1 MNISGSAVSDFEANI
16 LYEVFPHD
24 RDGDYL
30 VFVGVDGGGTGTDCL
45 VRIVD
50 AEKHAAG
57 VVNLD
62 DTETG
67 VVVTT
72 HTWTGAANANSVGF
86 EQALANV
93 TNAIFLAVDCAL
105 YAALRDKSDDYDTD
119 DAEPLVSHAWVGNQ
133 DTESLFRRGTCEH
146 EREFLEITSGGKR
159 KRPRLCG
166 YRYRFRLAGV
176 ALGIAGCDSPA
187 SQKRWRDALLTP
199 PRKVSR
205 DCAFAPETLVVENDA
220 IIALARAT
228 RGTARGGAL
237 LVAGT
242 GTIAFAVSYAGTRA
256 RTMGFGP
263 AFDDPGSGHWLGTK
277 ALALTAKALDRC
289 DREYAWVK
297 GLGFRDASGEDGVIE
312 AFDAPAAIRVT
323 RAVLT
328 KLGFAVSAR
337 IHRDDNVEFDLFES
351 EQLRDARRED
361 LTRWAYE
368 GGPAPA
374 WDRVASLAPIL
385 LRESERDDCGMVAGI
400 VRDGAN
406 ALAENL
412 VVAIDRARDGESAR
426 DEKTPFVISLVGGLF
441 NGETSRYAEEVK
453 RRTTALLRRRFEGD
467 RLKDERYVFYEDR
480 ATRTCGDVGGP
491 MAGAVAMAA
500 EAFEEFEERR
510 GRNPNLAPV
519 SAVSRT

>member
-1 MNISGSAVSDFEANI
+1 MNISGSEVSDPGEPSVMF
-16 LYEVFPHD
+16 EVFPRD

-72 HTWTGAANANSVGF
+72 HCRTGAANANSVGF
-86 EQALANV
+86 ERALANV
-93 TNAIFLAVDCAL
+93 SNAIFLAVDRAL
-105 YAALRDKSDDYDTD
+105 DVANQPVDEDPDMKDTD
-119 DAEPLVSHAWVGNQ
+119 SF
-133 DTESLFRRGTCEH
+133 FRRGTFEYV
-146 EREFLEITSGGKR
+146 RSILEMTSGGKR
-159 KRPRLCG
+159 KGIRSCRN
-166 YRYRFRLAGV
+166 RFRLAGV

-199 PRKVSR
+199 PRKVPR

-220 IIALARAT
+220 VIALARAT

-242 GTIAFAVSYAGTRA
+242 GTIAFAVSHDGTRA

-289 DREYAWVK
+289 DRHRRE
-297 GLGFRDASGEDGVIE
+297 ASGEDGVIE
-312 AFDAPAAIRVT
+312 AFDAPAARRVT

-328 KLGFAVSAR
+328 KLGFAVSVAEL
-337 IHRDDNVEFDLFES
+337 DMFES
-351 EQLRDARRED
+351 KILRDARRED
-361 LTRWAYE
+361 LLRWAYE

-385 LRESERDDCGMVAGI
+385 LRESERDDYGMVAGI

-412 VVAIDRARDGESAR
+412 VVAIDRARYGESVG
-426 DEKTPFVISLVGGLF
+426 DDKKSTFVISLVGGLF
-441 NGETSRYAEEVK
+441 NGSTKRYAEEVK
-453 RRTTALLRRRFEGD
+453 RRTMALLRRRFEGD
-467 RLKDERYVFYEDR
+467 RSRDERYVFYEDR
-480 ATRTCGDVGGP
+480 ASRTCGDVGGP

-500 EAFEEFEERR
+500 EAFEAFEESRR
-510 GRNPNLAPV
+510 RNPDAPV
-519 SAVSRT
+519 SAVSRARSDVSSVGNGT

>member
-1 MNISGSAVSDFEANI
+1 MV
-16 LYEVFPHD
+16 P
-24 RDGDYL
+24 
-30 VFVGVDGGGTGTDCL
+30 
-45 VRIVD
+45 
-50 AEKHAAG
+50 
-57 VVNLD
+57 
-62 DTETG
+62 
-67 VVVTT
+67 
-72 HTWTGAANANSVGF
+72 
-86 EQALANV
+86 
-93 TNAIFLAVDCAL
+93 
-105 YAALRDKSDDYDTD
+105 
-119 DAEPLVSHAWVGNQ
+119 
-133 DTESLFRRGTCEH
+133 RG
-146 EREFLEITSGGKR
+146 
-159 KRPRLCG
+159 
-166 YRYRFRLAGV
+166 
-176 ALGIAGCDSPA
+176 
-187 SQKRWRDALLTP
+187 
-199 PRKVSR
+199 
-205 DCAFAPETLVVENDA
+205 CAFAPETLVVENDA
-220 IIALARAT
+220 VIALARAT

-242 GTIAFAVSYAGTRA
+242 GTVAFAVSHAGTRA

-289 DREYAWVK
+289 DRDR
-297 GLGFRDASGEDGVIE
+297 GDASGEDVYIE
-312 AFDAPAAIRVT
+312 AFDAPAARRVT
-323 RAVLT
+323 RAVLM
-328 KLGFAVSAR
+328 KLGFAV
-337 IHRDDNVEFDLFES
+337 HDLFES
-351 EQLRDARRED
+351 EKVRDARRED

-385 LRESERDDCGMVAGI
+385 LRESELDDCGMVAGI

-412 VVAIDRARDGESAR
+412 VVAIDRARDGESVR

-480 ATRTCGDVGGP
+480 ATRTCGDIGGP
-491 MAGAVAMAA
+491 MAGAVALAA
-500 EAFEEFEERR
+500 KAFEERR

>member
-1 MNISGSAVSDFEANI
+1 MNIFGSEVSDFEANI
-16 LYEVFPHD
+16 LYEVLPRD

-62 DTETG
+62 DAETG

-72 HTWTGAANANSVGF
+72 HCRTGAANANSVGF

-93 TNAIFLAVDCAL
+93 SSAIFLAVDCAL
-105 YAALRDKSDDYDTD
+105 YAALRDKSEDDYDTD
-119 DAEPLVSHAWVGNQ
+119 DVEPLVSHAWVGNQ
-133 DTESLFRRGTCEH
+133 DTESLFERGTCEH
-146 EREFLEITSGGKR
+146 EREFLVITKGGKR
-159 KRPRLCG
+159 KRPRWCG

-187 SQKRWRDALLTP
+187 GQKRWRDVLLTP
-199 PRKVSR
+199 PGMVPRG
-205 DCAFAPETLVVENDA
+205 CAFAPETLVVENDA
-220 IIALARAT
+220 VIALARAT

-242 GTIAFAVSYAGTRA
+242 GTVAFAVSHAGTRA

-289 DREYAWVK
+289 DRDRWAYA
-297 GLGFRDASGEDGVIE
+297 EDGVIE
-312 AFDAPAAIRVT
+312 AFDAPAARRVT
-323 RAVLT
+323 RAVLM
-328 KLGFAVSAR
+328 KLGFAV
-337 IHRDDNVEFDLFES
+337 HDLFES
-351 EQLRDARRED
+351 EKVRDARRED

-385 LRESERDDCGMVAGI
+385 LRESEHDDCSMVAGI

-412 VVAIDRARDGESAR
+412 VVAIDRARDGESVR

-453 RRTTALLRRRFEGD
+453 RRTTALLRRRFEGE

-480 ATRTCGDVGGP
+480 ASRTCGDIGGP

-500 EAFEEFEERR
+500 KAFEEFEERR

>member
-1 MNISGSAVSDFEANI
+1 MNIFGSEVSDFEANI
-16 LYEVFPHD
+16 LYEVLPRD

-72 HTWTGAANANSVGF
+72 HRRTGAANANSVGF

-93 TNAIFLAVDCAL
+93 SSAIFAAVDCAL
-105 YAALRDKSDDYDTD
+105 FAAIRDESVCE
-119 DAEPLVSHAWVGNQ
+119 A
-133 DTESLFRRGTCEH
+133 TESFFRRGTYEH
-146 EREFLEITSGGKR
+146 DREFSEITSRGKR
-159 KRPRLCG
+159 QRTRLC
-166 YRYRFRLAGV
+166 RYRFRLAGV

-187 SQKRWRDALLTP
+187 SQKRWRDVLLTP
-199 PRKVSR
+199 PGMVPRG
-205 DCAFAPETLVVENDA
+205 CAFAPETLVVENDA
-220 IIALARAT
+220 VIALARAT

-242 GTIAFAVSYAGTRA
+242 GTIAFAVSHAGTRA

-289 DREYAWVK
+289 DRDR
-297 GLGFRDASGEDGVIE
+297 GDASGEDVYIE
-312 AFDAPAAIRVT
+312 AFDAPAARRVT
-323 RAVLT
+323 RAVLM
-328 KLGFAVSAR
+328 KLGFAV
-337 IHRDDNVEFDLFES
+337 HDLFES
-351 EQLRDARRED
+351 EKVRDARRED

-385 LRESERDDCGMVAGI
+385 LRESEGDDCGMVAGI

-412 VVAIDRARDGESAR
+412 VVAIDRARDGESVR

-480 ATRTCGDVGGP
+480 ATRTCGDIGGP
-491 MAGAVAMAA
+491 MAGAVALAA
-500 EAFEEFEERR
+500 KAFEERR

>member
-1 MNISGSAVSDFEANI
+1 MNIFGSEVSDFEANI
-16 LYEVFPHD
+16 LYEVLPRD

-93 TNAIFLAVDCAL
+93 SSAIFLAVDCAL

-133 DTESLFRRGTCEH
+133 DTESLFERGRCEH
-146 EREFLEITSGGKR
+146 EREFLVITKGGKR
-159 KRPRLCG
+159 KRPRWCG

-187 SQKRWRDALLTP
+187 GQKRWRDVLLTP
-199 PRKVSR
+199 PRKVPR
-205 DCAFAPETLVVENDA
+205 GCAFAPETLVVENDA
-220 IIALARAT
+220 VIALARAT

-242 GTIAFAVSYAGTRA
+242 GTVAFAVSHAGTRA

-289 DREYAWVK
+289 DRDRWAYA
-297 GLGFRDASGEDGVIE
+297 EDGVIE
-312 AFDAPAAIRVT
+312 AFDAPAARRVT
-323 RAVLT
+323 RAVLM
-328 KLGFAVSAR
+328 KLGFAV
-337 IHRDDNVEFDLFES
+337 HDLFES
-351 EQLRDARRED
+351 EKVRDARRED

-385 LRESERDDCGMVAGI
+385 LRESEGDDCGMVAGI

-412 VVAIDRARDGESAR
+412 VVAIDRARDGESVR

-480 ATRTCGDVGGP
+480 ATRTCGDIGGP

-500 EAFEEFEERR
+500 KAFEEFQERR

>member
-1 MNISGSAVSDFEANI
+1 MNIPVSGSEDGEHDESII
-16 LYEVFPHD
+16 LFDELPRD

-45 VRIVD
+45 VRVVD

-72 HTWTGAANANSVGF
+72 HTRTGAANANSVGF
-86 EQALANV
+86 EQALVNV
-93 TNAIFLAVDCAL
+93 SNAIFYAVACAL
-105 YAALRDKSDDYDTD
+105 YTAIRDDSYM
-119 DAEPLVSHAWVGNQ
+119 DA
-133 DTESLFRRGTCEH
+133 TESFFRRGTYEH
-146 EREFLEITSGGKR
+146 EREFSEVTSRGKR
-159 KRPRLCG
+159 KGTRLC
-166 YRYRFRLAGV
+166 RYRFRLAGV

-187 SQKRWRDALLTP
+187 GQKRWRDALLMP
-199 PRKVSR
+199 PGTVPGG
-205 DCAFAPETLVVENDA
+205 CAFAPETLVVENDA
-220 IIALARAT
+220 VIALARAT

-242 GTIAFAVSYAGTRA
+242 GTIAFAVSHAGTRA

-289 DREYAWVK
+289 YRDRWAY
-297 GLGFRDASGEDGVIE
+297 GEDGVIE
-312 AFDAPAAIRVT
+312 AFDAPAAQRVT
-323 RAVLT
+323 RAVLM
-328 KLGFAVSAR
+328 KLGFAV
-337 IHRDDNVEFDLFES
+337 HDLFES
-351 EQLRDARRED
+351 DDSHDARRED

-412 VVAIDRARDGESAR
+412 VVAIDRARDGESVR

-441 NGETSRYAEEVK
+441 NGKTRRYAEEVK
-453 RRTTALLRRRFEGD
+453 RRTTALLRRRFEGEG
-467 RLKDERYVFYEDR
+467 LKDERYVFYEDR
-480 ATRTCGDVGGP
+480 ASRTCGDVGGP

>member
-1 MNISGSAVSDFEANI
+1 MNIFGSEVSDFEANI
-16 LYEVFPHD
+16 LYEVLPRD

-72 HTWTGAANANSVGF
+72 HCRTGAANANSVGF

-93 TNAIFLAVDCAL
+93 SNAIFEAVDCAL
-105 YAALRDKSDDYDTD
+105 YAALRDESEYDDDTD
-119 DAEPLVSHAWVGNQ
+119 DVVVPLVSNKDQ
-133 DTESLFRRGTCEH
+133 DTSSFFRRGTYER
-146 EREFLEITSGGKR
+146 EREFSEITSRGKR
-159 KRPRLCG
+159 QRTRLC
-166 YRYRFRLAGV
+166 RYRFRLAGV

-199 PRKVSR
+199 PRKVPR
-205 DCAFAPETLVVENDA
+205 GCAFAPETLVVENDA
-220 IIALARAT
+220 VIALARAT

-242 GTIAFAVSYAGTRA
+242 GTVAFAVSHAGTRA

-289 DREYAWVK
+289 YRDR
-297 GLGFRDASGEDGVIE
+297 GDASGEDGVIG
-312 AFDAPAAIRVT
+312 AFDVSAARRVT
-323 RAVLT
+323 RAVLM
-328 KLGFAVSAR
+328 KLGFDV
-337 IHRDDNVEFDLFES
+337 HDLFES
-351 EQLRDARRED
+351 EKVRDARRED

-412 VVAIDRARDGESAR
+412 VVAIDRARDGESVR

-453 RRTTALLRRRFEGD
+453 RRTTALLRRRFEGE

-480 ATRTCGDVGGP
+480 ASRTCGDIGGP

-500 EAFEEFEERR
+500 EAFEEFQERR

>member
-1 MNISGSAVSDFEANI
+1 MNISGSEVSDPGEPSVLF
-16 LYEVFPHD
+16 EVFPRD

-72 HTWTGAANANSVGF
+72 HYRTGAANANSVGF
-86 EQALANV
+86 ERALANV
-93 TNAIFLAVDCAL
+93 SNAIFLAVDWAL
-105 YAALRDKSDDYDTD
+105 DVANQPVDEDPDMKDT
-119 DAEPLVSHAWVGNQ
+119 VSF
-133 DTESLFRRGTCEH
+133 FRRGTYEH
-146 EREFLEITSGGKR
+146 VCTLLEMTSGGKR
-159 KRPRLCG
+159 KGIRSFRN
-166 YRYRFRLAGV
+166 RFRLAGV

-199 PRKVSR
+199 PHKGKVPR
-205 DCAFAPETLVVENDA
+205 DCEIRFAPETLVVENDA
-220 IIALARAT
+220 VIALARAT

-242 GTIAFAVSYAGTRA
+242 GTIAFAVSHDGTRA

-289 DREYAWVK
+289 DRHRRE
-297 GLGFRDASGEDGVIE
+297 ASGEDGVIE
-312 AFDAPAAIRVT
+312 AFDAPAARRVT

-328 KLGFAVSAR
+328 KLGFAVSVA
-337 IHRDDNVEFDLFES
+337 ELDLFQS
-351 EQLRDARRED
+351 KKLRDARRED
-361 LTRWAYE
+361 LLRWAYE

-385 LRESERDDCGMVAGI
+385 LRESERDDYGMVAGI

-412 VVAIDRARDGESAR
+412 VVAIDRARYGESVG
-426 DEKTPFVISLVGGLF
+426 DDKKTPFVISLVGGLF
-441 NGETSRYAEEVK
+441 NGSTKRYAEEVK

-467 RLKDERYVFYEDR
+467 RSKDERYVFYEDR
-480 ATRTCGDVGGP
+480 ASRTCGDVGGP

-500 EAFEEFEERR
+500 EAFEAFEESRR
-510 GRNPNLAPV
+510 RNPDAPV
-519 SAVSRT
+519 SAVSRARSDVSSVGNGT